1 MASSRPARVKLKDG
15 SVWARQLLDGS
26 HSVVAGRLAGAFG
39 ACGRDTIADEVLPSV
54 RSVGNMMSEMNPFAE
69 PQS

>member
-1 MASSRPARVKLKDG
+1 M
-15 SVWARQLLDGS
+15 RQHLDGS
-26 HSVVAGRLAGAFG
+26 HSVVAGRLAGALS

-54 RSVGNMMSEMNPFAE
+54 RSVGNMMSEMNFFAE